1 MRMPS
6 LNIRRRRSVYIPE
19 MNSRLRAVAEALPVL
34 VPFAAIVVGTLAGLG
49 WLRLVGIVFLVLV
62 VAVAISKRGIESVR
76 VNVLPARYVAVAIA
90 VLLASVA
97 AILLM
102 DTSLALLAI
111 PLTAGSAAALWI
123 LIALILRGLLR
134 LHRGA

>member
-1 MRMPS
+1 
-6 LNIRRRRSVYIPE
+6 
-19 MNSRLRAVAEALPVL
+19 VL
-34 VPFAAIVVGTLAGLG
+34 VPFAAIVAGNLAGIG
-49 WLRLVGIVFLVLV
+49 WLRFAGIVLLVPV
-62 VAVAISKRGIESVR
+62 VAVAIWKRGIQSAR
-76 VNVLPARYVAVAIA
+76 VNVAPAWYVAVAVV
-90 VLLASVA
+90 VLAGSVA
-97 AILLM
+97 AIGLM

>member
-1 MRMPS
+1 
-6 LNIRRRRSVYIPE
+6 
-19 MNSRLRAVAEALPVL
+19 MNSRLRAVVGALPVL
-34 VPFAAIVVGTLAGLG
+34 VPFAAIVAGTLADLG

-62 VAVAISKRGIESVR
+62 VAVAISKRGIQSVR
-76 VNVLPARYVAVAIA
+76 VNAVPARYVAVAIA

-111 PLTAGSAAALWI
+111 PLTAGSAAVLWI